1 MGVFVFFGEF
11 GYVLDHRE
19 KDFGC
24 LCENFCVGVF
34 DGGEGFVGIVI
45 VSDATNLF
53 FGDVKDFEETQYGL
67 IPLEVFFLHI
77 L

>member
-34 DGGEGFVGIVI
+34 VCLVGCFVFVGCCVG
-45 VSDATNLF
+45 VGGVVALPYV
-53 FGDVKDFEETQYGL
+53 VKF
-67 IPLEVFFLHI
+67 
-77 L
+77 